1 MGSIYKRGNV
11 WWIKYHRRGA
21 AYYESSKSTK
31 KTVARR
37 ILGLR
42 EGEIAAGK
50 LPGVLFERITFDELA
65 EDMKTDY
72 RINRKKSLKKVE
84 QGIKLH
90 LHPLFGGLRVPEI
103 TTSLVGQYVEKR
115 LGEGAANGTINREL
129 AHLKRM
135 LNLGA

>member
-1 MGSIYKRGNV
+1 M
-11 WWIKYHRRGA
+11 H
-21 AYYESSKSTK
+21 
-31 KTVARR
+31 
-37 ILGLR
+37 
-42 EGEIAAGK
+42 
-50 LPGVLFERITFDELA
+50 FERITFDELA

-135 LNLGA
+135 LNLGARQTPPKVDRVPYIPMLNEENVRPGRLLRSE